1 MMLDEVFMNTNWNK
15 NKSNFTGRALSWDQ
29 KDDIQKLLTMLQN
42 DAVDTLNS
50 ILEYSFIMDF
60 ISDQTSYINK
70 APCFW
75 SEVIKSLRFTL
86 IMKTARLF
94 DESKD
99 AIGLKKAFHILE
111 QSHYGKDLTS
121 ELNKARSQYDTYH
134 DYIIEIR
141 TIRDT
146 LYAHNDK
153 KDYQFWKNPN
163 EMNLEFE
170 GEFWKKLEEI
180 IIWARDTL
188 LTFRTITGDSYPVN
202 IEISNDICNLL
213 AYNNN

>member
-1 MMLDEVFMNTNWNK
+1 MMIDEVFMNTNWNK

-50 ILEYSFIMDF
+50 VLEYSFIMDF

-111 QSHYGKDLTS
+111 QSHYGKVLTS

-153 KDYQFWKNPN
+153 KEYQFWKKTN
-163 EMNLEFE
+163 EMDLEFE

-188 LTFRTITGDSYPVN
+188 LSLRSLIGDNYPVN
-202 IEISNDICNLL
+202 IEISNDLHNLL
-213 AYNNN
+213 ENT

>member
-1 MMLDEVFMNTNWNK
+1 MMIDEVFMNTNWNK

-50 ILEYSFIMDF
+50 VLEYSFIMDF
-60 ISDQTSYINK
+60 MSDQTSYINK

-99 AIGLKKAFHILE
+99 AIGVHKVFNILE
-111 QSHYGKDLTS
+111 QSNYREVLIN
-121 ELNKARSQYDTYH
+121 ELNKAKAQYDTYH
-134 DYIIEIR
+134 VYINEIR

-153 KDYQFWKNPN
+153 KEYQFWKRTN
-163 EMNLEFE
+163 EMDLEFE

-188 LTFRTITGDSYPVN
+188 LSLRSLIGDNYPVN
-202 IEISNDICNLL
+202 IEISNDLYNLL
-213 AYNNN
+213 ENT

>member
-1 MMLDEVFMNTNWNK
+1 MMIDEVFMNTNWNK

-50 ILEYSFIMDF
+50 VLEYSFIMDF
-60 ISDQTSYINK
+60 MSDQTSYINK

-99 AIGLKKAFHILE
+99 AIGFHKVFNQAPFL
-111 QSHYGKDLTS
+111 
-121 ELNKARSQYDTYH
+121 
-134 DYIIEIR
+134 
-141 TIRDT
+141 
-146 LYAHNDK
+146 
-153 KDYQFWKNPN
+153 
-163 EMNLEFE
+163 
-170 GEFWKKLEEI
+170 
-180 IIWARDTL
+180 
-188 LTFRTITGDSYPVN
+188 
-202 IEISNDICNLL
+202 
-213 AYNNN
+213 

>member
-1 MMLDEVFMNTNWNK
+1 MSTNWNK
-15 NKSNFTGRALSWDQ
+15 NKSNFSGRALSWDQ

-50 ILEYSFIMDF
+50 VLEYSFIMDF
-60 ISDQTSYINK
+60 MSAQTSYVNK
-70 APCFW
+70 SPCFW

-99 AIGLKKAFHILE
+99 AIGLKRTFHILE
-111 QSHYGKDLTS
+111 QSHYREVLIS
-121 ELNKARSQYDTYH
+121 ELNEAKNQYDTYH
-134 DYIIEIR
+134 VYINEIR
-141 TIRDT
+141 TIRDK

-153 KDYQFWKNPN
+153 KEYQFWKSPN
-163 EMNLEFE
+163 EMDLEFE

-180 IIWARDTL
+180 IIWARGTL
-188 LTFRTITGDSYPVN
+188 LSLRTLTGDNYPVN
-202 IEISNDICNLL
+202 IEISNDICSLL
-213 AYNNN
+213 ANKEA